1 MFCNKNYW
9 SDKYQAMDSN
19 AGKDGNADKCFLS
32 LKEKDFKKAKTCS
45 FLSKPSYSKFI
56 FEIY

>member
-1 MFCNKNYW
+1 
-9 SDKYQAMDSN
+9 MDSN

-45 FLSKPSYSKFI
+45 FLSKHSYSKFI
-56 FEIY
+56 FEIYWIC